1 MKKVLLSL
9 VVFMSTTAFA
19 QVFDVASVQKVD
31 APNVGGLVAGIS
43 PKGDYVLLTGDQ
55 QGGLMKYDL
64 ASGKTEVLS
73 TAIAAG
79 LNVQFSADGTEV
91 LYREDKFVNKLRKST
106 VMHKN
111 FKTGAMT
118 QIVSEC
124 RNLNAMSLQG
134 GKALAIVNGELAAMK
149 PVTAAGA
156 KTLASTKTLK
166 PIASSCNGQLVL
178 TVNGVSNIIAPSGK
192 DYTYIWPSVSPDGKK
207 VVYYVGGLGCFV
219 CDINGKNVKSM
230 GNLLAPQWYDNSTIV
245 GFNSTDDGHTA
256 TSGCIVAQSI
266 SGARQVLT
274 QDTMI
279 AIFPYASAE
288 GKKIAFSDIN
298 GATYIINI
306 K

>member
-111 FKTGAMT
+111 WKTGKLT
-118 QIVSEC
+118 QVATNC

-134 GKALAIVNGELAAMK
+134 GKAMAVVNGELATVMS
-149 PVTAAGA
+149 VGNVGA
-156 KTLASTKTLK
+156 KSLASAKTLK
-166 PIASSCNGQLVL
+166 PIASSCNGQLVM
-178 TVNGVSNIIAPSGK
+178 TVNGVSNIISPNGK
-192 DYTYIWPSVSPDGKK
+192 QYTYIWSSVSPDGKK
-207 VVYYVGGLGCFV
+207 VCYYIGGLGCFV

-230 GNLLAPQWYDNSTIV
+230 GNLLAPQWYDNSTLV

>member
-9 VVFMSTTAFA
+9 VIFMSTTAFA
-19 QVFDVASVQKVD
+19 QVFDVASIQKVD
-31 APNVGGLVAGIS
+31 APNIGGLVAGIS
-43 PKGDYVLLTGDQ
+43 PKGDYVLLTSDQ
-55 QGGLMKYDL
+55 YSGLMKYDL
-64 ASGKTEVLS
+64 ISGKSEVLS
-73 TAIAAG
+73 NAVGAG
-79 LNVQFSADGTEV
+79 LNVQFSADGNEV
-91 LYREDKFVNKLRKST
+91 MYREDKFVNKLRRSS
-106 VMHKN
+106 VLHKN
-111 FKTGAMT
+111 LKTGALT
-118 QIVSEC
+118 QVATNC
-124 RNLNAMSLQG
+124 RNLNGMSLQG
-134 GKALAIVNGELAAMK
+134 GKAMAVVNGELAAVK
-149 PVTAAGA
+149 SVAAGA

-230 GNLLAPQWYDNSTIV
+230 GNLLAPQWYDNSTLV

>member
-9 VVFMSTTAFA
+9 VIFMSTTAFA
-19 QVFDVASVQKVD
+19 QVFDVASIQKVD
-31 APNVGGLVAGIS
+31 APNIGGLVAGIS
-43 PKGDYVLLTGDQ
+43 PKGDYVLLTSDQ
-55 QGGLMKYDL
+55 YSGLMKYDL
-64 ASGKTEVLS
+64 ISGKSEVLS
-73 TAIAAG
+73 NAVGAG
-79 LNVQFSADGTEV
+79 LNVQFSADGNEV
-91 LYREDKFVNKLRKST
+91 MYREDKFVNKLRRSS
-106 VMHKN
+106 VLHKN
-111 FKTGAMT
+111 LKTGALT
-118 QIVSEC
+118 QVATNC
-124 RNLNAMSLQG
+124 RNLNGMSLQG
-134 GKALAIVNGELAAMK
+134 GKAMAVVNGELAAVK
-149 PVTAAGA
+149 SVAAGA
-156 KTLASTKTLK
+156 KTLASAKSLK
-166 PIASSCNGQLVL
+166 PIASTCNGNLVM
-178 TVNGVSNIIAPSGK
+178 TVNGVSNIISPNGK
-192 DYTYIWPSVSPDGKK
+192 QYTYIWSSVSPDGKK
-207 VVYYVGGLGCFV
+207 VCYYIGGLGCFV

-230 GNLLAPQWYDNSTIV
+230 GNLLAPQWYDNSTLV